1 MRQPREVVLIPGW
14 NCGGSPASIGC
25 SNEMKEKGMAPTTKS
40 SLASA
45 LKQNRP
51 FVSLEQQVYLSI
63 LRTASELSYAV
74 DQYFRPFDITPS
86 QYNVLR
92 ILRGV
97 GADGL
102 CRNEISERMVTATP
116 DMSRLLDRM
125 EKAGW
130 VRRERAE
137 DDRRQVSTYIT
148 KSGME
153 LLETLETPTRDFV
166 MRLFSGTRVSDL
178 KAVLKVNDQ
187 IRTKLS

>member
-1 MRQPREVVLIPGW
+1 MV
-14 NCGGSPASIGC
+14 PA
-25 SNEMKEKGMAPTTKS
+25 KKA
-40 SLASA
+40 SLATA
-45 LKQNRP
+45 LKQTRP
-51 FVSLEQQVYLSI
+51 FVSLEQEVYLSL
-63 LRTASELSYAV
+63 LRTTSELSHAV
-74 DQYFRPFDITPS
+74 DQFFRSFGITSS

-92 ILRGV
+92 ILRGA

-130 VRRERAE
+130 VTRERAE

-148 KSGME
+148 KSGMD
-153 LLETLETPTRDFV
+153 LLAKLETPTNDFV
-166 MRLFSGTRVSDL
+166 MRLFAGAAVSDL
-178 KAVLKVNDQ
+178 KIVLKVNDR

>member
-1 MRQPREVVLIPGW
+1 MV
-14 NCGGSPASIGC
+14 
-25 SNEMKEKGMAPTTKS
+25 PTKKV
-40 SLASA
+40 SLATA
-45 LKQNRP
+45 LKQTRP
-51 FVSLEQQVYLSI
+51 FVSLEQELYLSL
-63 LRTASELSYAV
+63 LRTTSELSHAV
-74 DQYFRPFDITPS
+74 DQFFRPFGITSS

-92 ILRGV
+92 ILRGA

-130 VRRERAE
+130 VTRERAE

-148 KSGME
+148 NSGME
-153 LLETLETPTRDFV
+153 LLAKLETPTNDFM
-166 MRLFSGTRVSDL
+166 MRLFAGAAVSDL
-178 KAVLKVNDQ
+178 KTVLKVNDR

>member
-1 MRQPREVVLIPGW
+1 
-14 NCGGSPASIGC
+14 
-25 SNEMKEKGMAPTTKS
+25 MKEQTMPRRQRS
-40 SLASA
+40 PLAKT

-51 FVSLEQQVYLSI
+51 FVSLEQEVYLSI

-74 DQYFRPFDITPS
+74 DQFFGQFDITQS

-92 ILRGV
+92 ILRGA

-116 DMSRLLDRM
+116 DMTRLLNRM

-130 VRRERAE
+130 VTRERAE
-137 DDRRQVSTYIT
+137 EDRRQVSTHIT

-153 LLETLETPTRDFV
+153 LLARLEKPTTDFV
-166 MRLFSGTRVSDL
+166 TPLFAGASISDL
-178 KAVLKVNDQ
+178 KIVLKVNDQ

>member
-1 MRQPREVVLIPGW
+1 
-14 NCGGSPASIGC
+14 
-25 SNEMKEKGMAPTTKS
+25 MATTKKS
-40 SLASA
+40 PLAVT

-51 FVSLEQQVYLSI
+51 FISVQQEAFLSI
-63 LRTASELSYAV
+63 LRTASELSNSA
-74 DQYFRPFDITPS
+74 DKSLREFNITQQ

-92 ILRGV
+92 ILRGA
-97 GADGL
+97 GAEGL
-102 CRNEISERMVTATP
+102 CRNEISARMVASTP

-130 VRRERAE
+130 VTRERAE

-153 LLETLETPTRDFV
+153 LLAKLETPTNDFV
-166 MRLFSGTRVSDL
+166 MRLFAGAAVSDL
-178 KAVLKVNDQ
+178 KTVLKFNDR

>member
-1 MRQPREVVLIPGW
+1 MV
-14 NCGGSPASIGC
+14 
-25 SNEMKEKGMAPTTKS
+25 PTKNA
-40 SLASA
+40 SLAAA
-45 LKQNRP
+45 LKQTRP
-51 FVSLEQQVYLSI
+51 FVSLEQEVYLSL
-63 LRTASELSYAV
+63 LRTTSELSHAV
-74 DQYFRPFDITPS
+74 DQFFRPFGITSS

-92 ILRGV
+92 ILRGA

-130 VRRERAE
+130 VTRERAE

-153 LLETLETPTRDFV
+153 LLAKLETPTNDFM
-166 MRLFSGTRVSDL
+166 MRLFAGAAVSDL
-178 KAVLKVNDQ
+178 KTVLKVNDR

>member
-1 MRQPREVVLIPGW
+1 MAR
-14 NCGGSPASIGC
+14 
-25 SNEMKEKGMAPTTKS
+25 MKKS
-40 SLASA
+40 SLATA

-51 FVSLEQQVYLSI
+51 FVSLEQEVYLSM

-74 DQYFRPFDITPS
+74 DQFFRPFGITSS

-92 ILRGV
+92 ILRGA

-130 VRRERAE
+130 VTRERAE
-137 DDRRQVSTYIT
+137 GDRRQVSTHIT

-153 LLETLETPTRDFV
+153 LLTQLEKPTGDFV
-166 MRLFSGTRVSDL
+166 TQLFAGVAVGDL
-178 KAVLKVNDQ
+178 KTVLKVNDQ
-187 IRTKLS
+187 IRT

>member
-1 MRQPREVVLIPGW
+1 
-14 NCGGSPASIGC
+14 
-25 SNEMKEKGMAPTTKS
+25 MARPQKS
-40 SLASA
+40 SLTAT

-51 FVSLEQQVYLSI
+51 FTSLEQEVHLSI

-74 DQYFRPFDITPS
+74 DQFFRPFGITSS

-92 ILRGV
+92 ILRG
-97 GADGL
+97 ARPDGL

-130 VRRERAE
+130 VTRKRAE
-137 DDRRQVSTYIT
+137 EDRRQVSTHIT

-153 LLETLETPTRDFV
+153 LLARLEKPTGDFV
-166 MRLFSGTRVSDL
+166 TPLFAGATIVEL
-178 KAVLKVNDQ
+178 KTVLKVNDR

>member
-1 MRQPREVVLIPGW
+1 
-14 NCGGSPASIGC
+14 
-25 SNEMKEKGMAPTTKS
+25 MARTQKS
-40 SLASA
+40 SLATA

-51 FVSLEQQVYLSI
+51 FVSLEQEVYLSI
-63 LRTASELSYAV
+63 LRTASELSHAV
-74 DQYFRPFDITPS
+74 DQVFRPFDITPS

-92 ILRGV
+92 ILQGA

-116 DMSRLLDRM
+116 DMTRLLDRM

-130 VRRERAE
+130 VTRERAE
-137 DDRRQVSTYIT
+137 EDRRQVSTHIT

-153 LLETLETPTRDFV
+153 LLARLEKPTGDFV
-166 MRLFSGTRVSDL
+166 MSLFTGAAIRDL
-178 KAVLKVNDQ
+178 KTVLKVNDQ